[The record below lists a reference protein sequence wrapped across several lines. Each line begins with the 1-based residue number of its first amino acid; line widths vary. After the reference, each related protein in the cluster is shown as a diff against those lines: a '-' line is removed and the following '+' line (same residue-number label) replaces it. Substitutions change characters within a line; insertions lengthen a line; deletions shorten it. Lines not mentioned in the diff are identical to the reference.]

1 MKLNKIKAIFPVV
14 AFVVT
19 ASMTSCMSDLE
30 KGNIDPNVVSEPNL
44 LGLYSKCYA
53 GLIMEGNDGNADFTI
68 NDNGKSTLLRN
79 VFNFNELPTDEA
91 ICWWSDGG
99 IVDISYNQCM
109 PGTATLKFLYYR
121 LMSNITFCN
130 QYLSLDIAQEDKTML
145 AEVRFIRAYNYLLML
160 DFFGDPAFIETITS
174 EIPKQAH
181 AYNEKFDEGATY
193 TRAEL
198 LQLGREF
205 LFGWVKNELE
215 TAEKDMLPAKPE
227 VDTDADYGRADKA
240 AAWLLLSRLYLNA
253 GTYLN
258 NDGLNNPH
266 WDKALEYAEMVIG
279 SSYELFDDTKISAQA
294 VANGYRPYDL
304 LFMGDNG
311 SNGASCEAIL
321 PLLQDGKKTKGWG
334 GSLFFIAAMWN
345 NKMSTV
351 TNLTAGTTGNDWSG
365 MRFRPQFIEK
375 FTNNPESFVGKS
387 TAEIRAMNI
396 DDRALIW
403 GQSSFKDGKVDEERT
418 LDLGNNSS
426 FYQGLVTTKWNNNYS
441 TGGSAHDSYDVDTDF
456 FLFRLAEAYLN
467 AAEAEMRLNGEGS
480 TKAKGYIDLLRKR
493 AHATTSSSYNLNYV
507 LDERSRELYFE
518 GLRRTDLIRFNQ
530 FGGTQ
535 ATYNWAYKGGNANG
549 VTFDKTRNLFPLPT
563 SEIQANRN
571 LVQIDGYNE
580 TEN

>member
-1 MKLNKIKAIFPVV
+1 MKLNKLKNLFPAV
-14 AFVVT
+14 ALMLGV
-19 ASMTSCMSDLE
+19 SMSSCMDDLE
-30 KGNIDPNVVSEPNL
+30 KGNIDPNVQANPNL
-44 LGLYSKCYA
+44 LALYSKCYA

-68 NDNGKSTLLRN
+68 DDAGKSTLLRN
-79 VFNFNELPTDEA
+79 IFNFNELSTDES

-99 IVDISYNQCM
+99 IVDIGYNQCM

-121 LMSNITFCN
+121 LMSNITYCN
-130 QYLSLDIAQEDKTML
+130 HYLSLDIAQEDKTML
-145 AEVRFIRAYNYLLML
+145 AEVRFIRAFNYFLML

-174 EIPKQAH
+174 DIPKQAH
-181 AYNEKFDEGATY
+181 VYNEKFDENATY

-205 LFGWVKNELE
+205 LFGWVKGQLEL
-215 TAEKDMLPAKPE
+215 AEPDMLPAEPE
-227 VDTDADYGRADKA
+227 TDSDANYGRADKA

-258 NDGLNNPH
+258 NDGQNNPH
-266 WDKALEYAEMVIG
+266 WDKALEYAEKVIN
-279 SSYELFDDTKISAQA
+279 SNYKLFDDTRISAEA
-294 VANGYRPYDL
+294 KANGYRPYDL

-321 PLLQDGKKTKGWG
+321 PLLQDGKITKGYG

-345 NKMSTV
+345 DKMATV
-351 TNLTAGTTGNDWSG
+351 TDRTAGTTGNNWSG
-365 MRFRPQFIEK
+365 MRCRPQLVEK

-387 TAEIRAMNI
+387 TAEIRALNI

-403 GQSSFKDGKVDEERT
+403 GKGSDSDKRT
-418 LDLGNNSS
+418 LDLGDNSS
-426 FYQGLVTTKWNNNYS
+426 FYQGLTVTKWNNNYS
-441 TGGSAHDSYDVDTDF
+441 NNGSPKDTYDVDIDF

-467 AAEAEMRLNGEGS
+467 AAEAEMHLNGEAS
-480 TKAKGYIDLLRKR
+480 AKAKGYIDLLRKR
-493 AHATTSSSYNLNYV
+493 AHASTNDSYDLNYI
-507 LDERSRELYFE
+507 LDERSREFFFE
-518 GLRRTDLIRFNQ
+518 GQRRTDLIRFNQ

-535 ATYNWAYKGGNANG
+535 ATYNWSYKGGNING
-549 VTFDKTRNLFPLPT
+549 VTFDKTRNVFPIPT
-563 SEIQANRN
+563 SEIQANSS